1 MSACTDGWPADWL
14 VPDWPVPPW
23 VRAVCTTRS
32 GGVSGSPW
40 DGMNLGDHVG
50 DDPAA
55 VHANRDRLAAYLQA
69 QPVFLQQV
77 HGHTVVNLAQ
87 AEGAA
92 PLVADA
98 CITCEPGIACTVMVA
113 DCLPVLLANTEGS
126 AVAAAH
132 AGWRGLAGAGGHGVI
147 EASLAALEALRNGS
161 VKSLVAWLGPC
172 IGPRAFEVGDEVRQ
186 AFVATSATASAMF
199 VATGEAGKWWC
210 NLSGLARQRLQALGL
225 EHIYGNDGSDTWCTV
240 RNPSRFFS
248 HRRDTAVC
256 GGSGRF
262 AACVWI
268 DDGRGDKLL

>member
-113 DCLPVLLANTEGS
+113 DCLPVLLANIGLCRCS
-126 AVAAAH
+126 CPC
-132 AGWRGLAGAGGHGVI
+132 GLAGAGGGWRAWGHRGI
-147 EASLAALEALRNGS
+147 AGS
-161 VKSLVAWLGPC
+161 P
-172 IGPRAFEVGDEVRQ
+172 
-186 AFVATSATASAMF
+186 
-199 VATGEAGKWWC
+199 
-210 NLSGLARQRLQALGL
+210 
-225 EHIYGNDGSDTWCTV
+225 GS
-240 RNPSRFFS
+240 P
-248 HRRDTAVC
+248 A
-256 GGSGRF
+256 
-262 AACVWI
+262 
-268 DDGRGDKLL
+268 